1 MGLGSDLPLGIP
13 ADVAAK
19 MDTFIPEAGRLQGI
33 ELGPKQMEAI
43 AQMQQMQQVVSQPS
57 SITETVATIDELAE
71 LGFLPKEIQAESSR
85 NA

>member
-19 MDTFIPEAGRLQGI
+19 MDTFMPEAGRLQGI

-43 AQMQQMQQVVSQPS
+43 AQMQQVVSQPS